1 MKITLH
7 GCRGSIAVSS
17 KEFIK
22 YGGYTSC
29 YELRAGNTQ
38 IILDTGTGFQNVNF
52 QKDSQKI
59 ILFSHLHHDHIQG
72 LGFNKDIFNPSCNIG
87 ISSALYESTELRSI
101 IQTYFSGSY
110 FPLNLTDEL
119 KNLKFQ
125 NFFTLAENT
134 KDDILIESLEMN
146 HPGRSSGYSITHENK
161 KFVYLSDNEFKN
173 WQLTKLRDFCEN
185 SDIILWDGMFIGKDL
200 INKKGWGHSSIE
212 QGVEFFNKINCKK
225 MLITHHAPERTDY
238 ELDKISSGLPDGIEL
253 AFDGKTIEIS

>member
-200 INKKGWGHSSIE
+200 IDKKGWGHSSIE

-253 AFDGKTIEIS
+253 AFDGKTIEIC

>member
-52 QKDSQKI
+52 QKDSKKV

-72 LGFNKDIFNPSCNIG
+72 LGFNNDIFNPSCNIEL
-87 ISSALYESTELRSI
+87 SSALYEPTELRSK
-101 IQTYFSGSY
+101 IQTFFSGSY
-110 FPLNLTDEL
+110 FPLNLTDKL

-125 NFFTLAENT
+125 NFFELVQSN

-146 HPGRSSGYSITHENK
+146 HPGRSFGYSITHENR
-161 KFVYLSDNEFKN
+161 KFVYLSDNEFEH
-173 WQLTKLRDFCEN
+173 WQLTKLCDFCEN
-185 SDIILWDGMFIGKDL
+185 SDIILWDGMFRDKDL
-200 INKKGWGHSSIE
+200 IDKKGWGHSSIE
-212 QGVEFFNKINCKK
+212 QGAEFFNKVNCKK
-225 MLITHHAPERTDY
+225 MLITHHAPGRTDS
-238 ELDKISSGLPDGIEL
+238 ELDKINSELPDGIEL
-253 AFDGKTIEIS
+253 AFDGMTIEIN

>member
-1 MKITLH
+1 MKVTLH
-7 GCRGSIAVSS
+7 GCRGSIPVSA

-38 IILDTGTGFQNVNF
+38 VILDTGTGFQNVSF
-52 QKDSQKI
+52 QRDYQKV

-72 LGFNKDIFNPSCNIG
+72 LGFNSDIFNPSCI
-87 ISSALYESTELRSI
+87 IELSSALYGATELRRK

-110 FPLNLTDEL
+110 FPLDLTDKL

-125 NFFTLAENT
+125 NFSALVENN

-146 HPGRSSGYSITHENK
+146 HPGKAFGYSVTHENK
-161 KFVYLSDNEFKN
+161 KLVYLADNEFEP
-173 WQLTKLRDFCEN
+173 WQLTELLNFCKN
-185 SDIILWDGMFIGKDL
+185 SNIILWDGMFSDKDL

-212 QGVEFFNKINCKK
+212 QGAKFFSKVNCKK
-225 MLITHHAPERTDY
+225 MLITHHAPRRTDY
-238 ELDKISSGLPDGIEL
+238 ELDKINSELPDGIEL
-253 AFDGKTIEIS
+253 ACDGMTIEIK

>member
-200 INKKGWGHSSIE
+200 IDKKGWGHSSIE
-212 QGVEFFNKINCKK
+212 QGVEFFNRINCKK

-253 AFDGKTIEIS
+253 AFDGKTIEIC

>member
-72 LGFNKDIFNPSCNIG
+72 LGFNKDIFNLSCNIG

-125 NFFTLAENT
+125 NFSTLAENT

-146 HPGRSSGYSITHENK
+146 HPGRSFGYSITHKNK

-200 INKKGWGHSSIE
+200 IDKKGWGHSSIE

-253 AFDGKTIEIS
+253 AFDGMTIEIC

>member
-87 ISSALYESTELRSI
+87 ISSALYEPTELRSI

-185 SDIILWDGMFIGKDL
+185 SDIVLWDGMFIGKDL
-200 INKKGWGHSSIE
+200 IDKKGWGHSSIE

-253 AFDGKTIEIS
+253 AFDGKTIEIC

>member
-22 YGGYTSC
+22 YGGHTSC

-72 LGFNKDIFNPSCNIG
+72 LGFNKDIFNLSCNIG
-87 ISSALYESTELRSI
+87 ISIALYESTELKSI

-253 AFDGKTIEIS
+253 AFDGKTIEIC

>member
-134 KDDILIESLEMN
+134 KDDILIKSLEMN

-200 INKKGWGHSSIE
+200 IDKKGWGHSSIE

-253 AFDGKTIEIS
+253 AFDGKTIEIC

>member
-38 IILDTGTGFQNVNF
+38 IILDTGTGFQNVSF
-52 QKDSQKI
+52 QKDSKKV

-72 LGFNKDIFNPSCNIG
+72 LGFNSEIFNPSCNIEL
-87 ISSALYESTELRSI
+87 SSALYESIELRSK

-110 FPLNLTDEL
+110 FPLNLTDKL

-125 NFFTLAENT
+125 NFFALVENN
-134 KDDILIESLEMN
+134 KDNILIKSLEMN
-146 HPGRSSGYSITHENK
+146 HPGRSFGYSITHENK
-161 KFVYLSDNEFKN
+161 KFVYLSDNEFKH

-200 INKKGWGHSSIE
+200 IDKKGWGHSSIE

-253 AFDGKTIEIS
+253 AFDGKTIEIC